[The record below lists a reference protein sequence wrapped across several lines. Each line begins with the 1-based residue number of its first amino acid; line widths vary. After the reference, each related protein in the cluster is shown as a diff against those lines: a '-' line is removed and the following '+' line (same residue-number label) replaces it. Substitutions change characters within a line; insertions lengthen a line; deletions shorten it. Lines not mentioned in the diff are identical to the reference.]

1 MKLDRIIFGG
11 RDRLQ
16 IYKWDLAVNKVLLC
30 VIIQLSR
37 RAVHHAKRLFHAAD
51 RTQHMRLINHFAS
64 AGADENIL

>member
-16 IYKWDLAVNKVLLC
+16 IYKRDLAVNKVLLR

-37 RAVHHAKRLFHAAD
+37 RAVHHAKRFFHAAD
-51 RTQHMRLINHFAS
+51 CAQHVRLIDHFAS